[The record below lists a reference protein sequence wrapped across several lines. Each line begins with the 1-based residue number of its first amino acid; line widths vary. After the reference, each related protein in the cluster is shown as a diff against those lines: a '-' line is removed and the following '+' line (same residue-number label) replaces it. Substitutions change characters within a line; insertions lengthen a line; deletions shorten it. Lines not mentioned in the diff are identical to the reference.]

1 MHIYR
6 KLSLTLKRIPKIPIK
21 LNFILTCITNLP
33 LENVLEQGMTK
44 GNNMCNKQ
52 SRL

>member
-33 LENVLEQGMTK
+33 LEIGFRTRYDK
-44 GNNMCNKQ
+44 
-52 SRL
+52 R